1 MKQVI
6 DIISKIIAFVA
17 VILITIL
24 HFTWKLAQQLYQ
36 LVRQL
41 VLWLMPR
48 VKEASA
54 AAQQRIKQELDDL
67 PTQMERTKETV
78 LKKTEAFRA
87 NMPEYN
93 ERLNALTKQAKN
105 AVGKTIQQVQ
115 TTTAQT
121 LATIQ
126 QPQPKEVVVQDISKP
141 RTPTF
146 KKKYLWVAFIAMVVI
161 GGVMS
166 LSKKSSGSSSGES
179 LGPSASSSSYSG
191 IYNSP
196 GVVPTTTSQGSSS
209 DADASYLNEVLNQ
222 MRQEDQER
230 LESYQ
235 EEDRIKDIEEK
246 TRKAQND
253 AMINQ
258 MHNQH
263 KAEERQMTNDRI
275 RRSMGKSY

>member
-179 LGPSASSSSYSG
+179 SVPSASSSSSG

-196 GVVPTTTSQGSSS
+196 GVMPTTTSQGNSS

-235 EEDRIKDIEEK
+235 EEDRIKNIEAK
-246 TRKAQND
+246 NKKAESD
-253 AMINQ
+253 AMINR

-263 KAEERQMTNDRI
+263 KAEERQMTTDRI
-275 RRSMGKSY
+275 RRMGGY

>member
-48 VKEASA
+48 VKETSA

-93 ERLNALTKQAKN
+93 ERLNNLTKQVKN
-105 AVGKTIQQVQ
+105 AVSDTIQQVQ
-115 TTTAQT
+115 ATTAQT
-121 LATIQ
+121 LANIQ
-126 QPQPKEVVVQDISKP
+126 QAQPQPAKVIKQDIDKP
-141 RTPTF
+141 STHTF
-146 KKKYLWVAFIAMVVI
+146 KKKYLWAALVALVAI

-179 LGPSASSSSYSG
+179 SVPSASSSSSG

-196 GVVPTTTSQGSSS
+196 GVMPTTTSQGNSS
-209 DADASYLNEVLNQ
+209 DADDSYLNEVLNQ

-230 LESYQ
+230 LKSYQ
-235 EEDRIKDIEEK
+235 EEDRIKNIEAK
-246 TRKAQND
+246 NKKAESD
-253 AMINQ
+253 AMINR

-263 KAEERQMTNDRI
+263 KAEERQMTTDRI
-275 RRSMGKSY
+275 RRMGGY